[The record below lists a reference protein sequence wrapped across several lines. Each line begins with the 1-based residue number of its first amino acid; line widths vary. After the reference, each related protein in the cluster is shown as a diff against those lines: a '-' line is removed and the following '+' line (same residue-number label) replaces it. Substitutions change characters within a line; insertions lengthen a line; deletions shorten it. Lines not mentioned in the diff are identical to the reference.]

1 MTKIS
6 IIIPVYNES
15 QNINVFLERMVIE
28 IEKITDDYEIIFAL
42 DPSTDNTEDIILKAI
57 EKNKKIKLLVF
68 SRRFGQS
75 AATMA
80 ALKNSKGDR
89 CLIIDCDL
97 QDPPELLSQMY
108 SKMDEGYDV
117 VLAKRKSRKGETL
130 VKKLITSV
138 GYNLINKISDV
149 KIPINSGDFRL
160 ISKKI
165 VNFLNEFDEPNAFLR
180 GLVAYVG
187 FKQTFIEYDR
197 DERFSGIS
205 KYNKYL
211 GSIKIAFNGLFG
223 FGSKPIFL
231 MSLLGFVF
239 AFLSFLIGLYYVI
252 VKIFDSNITPGLSST
267 ILIIT
272 FFSGLQLLALGV
284 LGEYIGRIY
293 DEVKKR
299 PKYIIDKKINFDDQK

>member
-1 MTKIS
+1 MTKLS
-6 IIIPVYNES
+6 IIIPVYNEA
-15 QNINVFLERMVIE
+15 QNINFFLERMIGE
-28 IEKITDDYEIIFAL
+28 INKITDDYEIIFAL
-42 DPSTDNTEDIILKAI
+42 DPSTDDTEDLILKAI
-57 EKNKKIKLLVF
+57 EKNNKIKLILF

-80 ALKNSKGDR
+80 ALKNARGER

-97 QDPPELLSQMY
+97 QDPPELLNEMY
-108 SKMDEGYDV
+108 LKMDQGYDV

-130 VKKLITSV
+130 IKRSVTSF

-165 VNFLNEFDEPNAFLR
+165 VNYLNEFDEPNAFLR

-187 FKQTFIEYDR
+187 FKQTFVEYDR
-197 DERFSGIS
+197 DERFSGAS

-223 FGSKPIFL
+223 FGSKPIFF
-231 MSLLGFVF
+231 MSLLGFAF
-239 AFLSFLIGLYYVI
+239 AFLSFLIGLYYVV
-252 VKIFDSNITPGLSST
+252 VKILDPNITPGLSST

-299 PKYIIDKKINFDDQK
+299 PKYIIDKKINFDE

>member
-1 MTKIS
+1 MIKLS
-6 IIIPVYNES
+6 ILIPVYNEA
-15 QNINVFLERMVIE
+15 QNINVFLERMIPEVI
-28 IEKITDDYEIIFAL
+28 KITDNYEIIFAL
-42 DPSTDNTEDIILKAI
+42 DPSNDSTESIII
-57 EKNKKIKLLVF
+57 NEMEKNKKIKLIVF

-80 ALKNSKGDR
+80 ALKNSTGDR

-97 QDPPELLSQMY
+97 QDPPELLNKMN
-108 SKMDEGYDV
+108 SKMNEGYDV
-117 VLAKRKSRKGETL
+117 VLAKRNSRKGETFI
-130 VKKLITSV
+130 KKFVASF

-149 KIPINSGDFRL
+149 KIPTNSGDFRL
-160 ISKKI
+160 LSRKI
-165 VNFLNEFDEPNAFLR
+165 VNYLKDFEEPNAFLR

-187 FKQTFIEYDR
+187 FKQTFIYYDR
-197 DERFSGIS
+197 DERFSGNS

-223 FGSKPIFL
+223 FGSKPIFF
-231 MSLLGFVF
+231 MSLLGFAF

-252 VKIFDSNITPGLSST
+252 AKLFHPNITPGLSST

-272 FFSGLQLLALGV
+272 FFSGLQLLALGI
-284 LGEYIGRIY
+284 LGEYVGRIY

-299 PKYIIDKKINFDDQK
+299 PNYIIDKKINFDE

>member
-1 MTKIS
+1 
-6 IIIPVYNES
+6 
-15 QNINVFLERMVIE
+15 LEE
-28 IEKITDDYEIIFAL
+28 IK
-42 DPSTDNTEDIILKAI
+42 
-57 EKNKKIKLLVF
+57 KNNKIKLIIF

-80 ALKNSKGDR
+80 ALKNSTGDR

-97 QDPPELLSQMY
+97 QDPPELLNKMN
-108 SKMDEGYDV
+108 SKMNEGYDV
-117 VLAKRKSRKGETL
+117 VLAKRNSRKGETFI
-130 VKKLITSV
+130 KKFVASF

-149 KIPINSGDFRL
+149 KIPTNSGDFRL
-160 ISKKI
+160 LSRKI
-165 VNFLNEFDEPNAFLR
+165 VDYIKDFEEPNAFLR

-187 FKQTFIEYDR
+187 FKQNFIEYDR
-197 DERFSGIS
+197 DERYSGNG

-223 FGSKPIFL
+223 FGSKPIFF
-231 MSLLGFVF
+231 MSLLGISF
-239 AFLSFLIGLYYVI
+239 AFISFLIGLYYVI
-252 VKIFDSNITPGLSST
+252 VKLFDPNITPGLSST

-272 FFSGLQLLALGV
+272 FFSGLQLLALGI

-299 PKYIIDKKINFDDQK
+299 PNYIIDKKINFDE

>member
-1 MTKIS
+1 MTKLS
-6 IIIPVYNES
+6 IIIPVYNEA
-15 QNINVFLERMVIE
+15 QNINFFLERMIGE
-28 IEKITDDYEIIFAL
+28 INKITGDYEIIFAL
-42 DPSTDNTEDIILKAI
+42 DPSTDDTEDLILKAI
-57 EKNKKIKLLVF
+57 EKNNKIKLILF

-80 ALKNSKGDR
+80 ALKNARGER

-97 QDPPELLSQMY
+97 QDPPELLNEMY
-108 SKMDEGYDV
+108 LKMDQGYDV

-130 VKKLITSV
+130 IKRSVTSF

-165 VNFLNEFDEPNAFLR
+165 VNYLNEFDEPNAFLR

-187 FKQTFIEYDR
+187 FKQTFVEYDR
-197 DERFSGIS
+197 DERFSGAS

-223 FGSKPIFL
+223 FGSKPIFF
-231 MSLLGFVF
+231 MSLLGFAF
-239 AFLSFLIGLYYVI
+239 AFLSFLIGLYYVV
-252 VKIFDSNITPGLSST
+252 VKILDPNITPGLSST

-299 PKYIIDKKINFDDQK
+299 PKYIIDKKINFDE

>member
-1 MTKIS
+1 MTKLS
-6 IIIPVYNES
+6 IIIPVYNEA
-15 QNINVFLERMVIE
+15 QNINFFLERMIGE
-28 IEKITDDYEIIFAL
+28 INKITGDYEIIFAL
-42 DPSTDNTEDIILKAI
+42 DPSTDDTEDLILKAI
-57 EKNKKIKLLVF
+57 EKNNKIKLILF

-75 AATMA
+75 TATMA
-80 ALKNSKGDR
+80 ALKNARGER

-97 QDPPELLSQMY
+97 QDPPELLNEMY
-108 SKMDEGYDV
+108 LKMDQGYDV

-130 VKKLITSV
+130 IKRSV
-138 GYNLINKISDV
+138 TAFGYNLINKISDV

-165 VNFLNEFDEPNAFLR
+165 VNYLNEFDEPNAFLR

-187 FKQTFIEYDR
+187 FKQTFVEYDR
-197 DERFSGIS
+197 DERFSGAS

-223 FGSKPIFL
+223 FGSKPIFF
-231 MSLLGFVF
+231 MSLLGFAF

-252 VKIFDSNITPGLSST
+252 VKILDPNITPGLSST

-299 PKYIIDKKINFDDQK
+299 PKYIIDKKINFDE